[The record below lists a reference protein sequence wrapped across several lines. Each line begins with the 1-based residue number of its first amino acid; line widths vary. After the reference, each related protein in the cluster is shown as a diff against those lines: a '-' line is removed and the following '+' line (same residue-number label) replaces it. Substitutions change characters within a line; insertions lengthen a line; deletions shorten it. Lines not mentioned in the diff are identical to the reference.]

1 MSFTITA
8 YARDKS
14 GNLHEM
20 PANSGLSFCGST
32 SGVPVIVDPDTHSNT
47 TWLTDHAQTQYAAEL
62 NNFAPVYVGDA
73 DFPNFNEIE
82 MNGTVVNPFELSRSD
97 MNCRI
102 VASGIPGEATKV
114 TMKIAKLEGSETNHV
129 FVYNGNN
136 GVREMLPG
144 EIYQEA
150 LTQAA
155 SDVAIVDFL
164 LTGQPD
170 ASGLQYCNFVY
181 TLELEGD

>member
-1 MSFTITA
+1 MSFSITA

-14 GNLHEM
+14 GNLHEL

-32 SGVPVIVDPDTHSNT
+32 SGIPVLVDPAVQSNT
-47 TWLTDHAQTQYAAEL
+47 TWLTDHTQTEYAQEL
-62 NNFAPVYVGDA
+62 NNFNPVYADGA

-82 MNGTVVNPFELSRSD
+82 KNGTVVNPFDLSRSD

-114 TMKIAKLEGSETNHV
+114 TVKLAKLEGNETNHV
-129 FVYNGNN
+129 FVYSGSN

-150 LTQAA
+150 LTQVA
-155 SDVAIVDFL
+155 SDVAVVDFL

-170 ASGLQYCNFVY
+170 AVGLQYCNFVY